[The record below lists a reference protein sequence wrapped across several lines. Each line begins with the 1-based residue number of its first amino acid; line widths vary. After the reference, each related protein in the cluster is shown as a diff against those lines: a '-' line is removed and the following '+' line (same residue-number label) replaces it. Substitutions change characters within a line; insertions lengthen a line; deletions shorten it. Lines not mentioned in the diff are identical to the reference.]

1 MNQTTPNIDEGSQ
14 VIVLGDIITDIIA
27 QQAETLV
34 RASDTRTNI
43 AIRAGGS
50 AGNLATW
57 LATTGL
63 TVHFIGR
70 VGSDMFGSYHQQEL
84 QKFGVTPHLSFDPQ
98 LSTGS
103 SVVLVESL
111 TGERHMLTDRGANQN
126 LDLDD
131 VPWELF
137 KAGNCFHLSGYSL
150 QEAGTQRVALAVLDK
165 ARQENMRLS
174 VDPSST
180 SLLNQ
185 VGPQRFLEW
194 TRGADIC
201 FPNMDEGRL
210 LTGETSPEG
219 IVRFLVEWYGE
230 VVLKLGGKG
239 AIWAR
244 RNEPVVSVPAVPVQ
258 IVDSTGAG
266 DAFCAGFL
274 GEWLK
279 GASPGQALQRGTRL
293 GALVAGQ
300 AGARPTVAMTK

>member
-1 MNQTTPNIDEGSQ
+1 
-14 VIVLGDIITDIIA
+14 
-27 QQAETLV
+27 
-34 RASDTRTNI
+34 
-43 AIRAGGS
+43 
-50 AGNLATW
+50 
-57 LATTGL
+57 
-63 TVHFIGR
+63 
-70 VGSDMFGSYHQQEL
+70 
-84 QKFGVTPHLSFDPQ
+84 
-98 LSTGS
+98 
-103 SVVLVESL
+103 
-111 TGERHMLTDRGANQN
+111 
-126 LDLDD
+126 
-131 VPWELF
+131 
-137 KAGNCFHLSGYSL
+137 L